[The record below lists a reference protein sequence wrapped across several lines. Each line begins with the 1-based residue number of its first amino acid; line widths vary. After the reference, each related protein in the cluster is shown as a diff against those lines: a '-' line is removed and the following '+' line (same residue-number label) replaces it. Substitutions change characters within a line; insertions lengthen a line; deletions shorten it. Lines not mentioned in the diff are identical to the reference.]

1 MYKDNFEFNFPN
13 EDEEILIV
21 DDDLSSTITNLE
33 SYTTESTSNS
43 EEILLNLDESAL
55 EEAQNLYNDN
65 IIEENIDWEDIDF
78 EEEKSEIEPIITRII
93 EENNDN
99 YQINNVSNQSLTSCV
114 VLDMINGKI
123 QCCTNKTKNQRPL
136 AQLIG
141 TWEID
146 NEMFTN
152 TKVDNKLHTLG
163 VCITHYNFDQNA
175 LHNLKLKQ
183 ERSIE
188 KS

>member
-1 MYKDNFEFNFPN
+1 MYEDNFEFNFPN

-33 SYTTESTSNS
+33 SYTTESTSVSNS
-43 EEILLNLDESAL
+43 EEILLSLDESAL

-65 IIEENIDWEDIDF
+65 IIKENIDWEDIDF
-78 EEEKSEIEPIITRII
+78 EEEKSETESIFTRII

-99 YQINNVSNQSLTSCV
+99 YQINNVSDQSLTYCV

-123 QCCTNKTKNQRPL
+123 QCCINKTKNQRPL

-141 TWEID
+141 T
-146 NEMFTN
+146 
-152 TKVDNKLHTLG
+152 
-163 VCITHYNFDQNA
+163 
-175 LHNLKLKQ
+175 
-183 ERSIE
+183 
-188 KS
+188 